1 MFLSYFRK
9 KAGSPVWNG
18 LTFHFFLLSI
28 FHRERR
34 PPSSSEWDHTSISV
48 FISCLLPPFSH
59 WGGLRFKR
67 AVNSDLQPNKKKGER
82 QKERRKKEEPEG
94 GNQAER
100 DSRAAAGDNHHLGN
114 RGKTFSKG
122 LRVGVLK
129 REERKEEVGGWRR
142 KMAGNGTKLLSP
154 SRNNDIIISNYVI
167 TL

>member
-1 MFLSYFRK
+1 MEWVDFS
-9 KAGSPVWNG
+9 
-18 LTFHFFLLSI
+18 LLSI
-28 FHRERR
+28 YLPQREA
-34 PPSSSEWDHTSISV
+34 PPLLLRVGSHLHLRLH
-48 FISCLLPPFSH
+48 LLPSPSFLPL
-59 WGGLRFKR
+59 GGLRFKR